1 MFISASKM
9 NKVGYLLWIIEM
21 AHGIFFF
28 FFFFTKHNAKS
39 KGPHMN
45 MIQNSEKLAWEKFQ
59 SSFLTEIK
67 VQTFENVKLLRC
79 LTSSKQYDELVLI
92 VL

>member
-1 MFISASKM
+1 M

-21 AHGIFFF
+21 AQGNFL
-28 FFFFTKHNAKS
+28 FTKHNAKSKGPLIKKKKS

-45 MIQNSEKLAWEKFQ
+45 MIQNFEKLAWENFQ

-67 VQTFENVKLLRC
+67 VQTFEKVKLLRC
-79 LTSSKQYDELVLI
+79 LTSSKKYDELVLI

>member
-21 AHGIFFF
+21 AQGNFL
-28 FFFFTKHNAKS
+28 FTKHNAKS

-67 VQTFENVKLLRC
+67 VQTFEKAKLLRC

>member
-1 MFISASKM
+1 
-9 NKVGYLLWIIEM
+9 
-21 AHGIFFF
+21 
-28 FFFFTKHNAKS
+28 
-39 KGPHMN
+39 MN
-45 MIQNSEKLAWEKFQ
+45 MIQNFEKLAWENFQ

-67 VQTFENVKLLRC
+67 VQTFEKVKLLRC